1 MNFIEPAQ
9 VVRML
14 ATERVENIAEPA
26 HAAADAAAAAAGDRF
41 DIDSSLMDKT
51 EQFRASL
58 RGVLPQQRFRG

>member
-1 MNFIEPAQ
+1 MFIFF
-9 VVRML
+9 RML

-58 RGVLPQQRFRG
+58 LRGAVLPAAQQRRAN